1 VQFGLI
7 DKNKLGRSKAMMS
20 PVHQDQDCKMCGGRM
35 SFSCGEETEPGFEIQ
50 TFECQRC
57 HSVGQLMAA
66 VPARLKAGEL
76 AA

>member
-1 VQFGLI
+1 
-7 DKNKLGRSKAMMS
+7 
-20 PVHQDQDCKMCGGRM
+20 MCGGRM